1 MAKIVKYCT
10 ACEEGFAEKFGFCP
24 NCGLG
29 LTAFEMNP
37 VIADAVLE
45 PTPTVS
51 EVSFKL
57 EAEEKSLATETL
69 KTFEAPI
76 IEVPIVAETV
86 ATNLDNLA
94 FDDNH
99 ETIFEEELFSVEE
112 PIEQITAPISL
123 PISLPISIPAVA
135 SFTTKLQ
142 TPQVFQDEFLE
153 KETYGYVKP
162 NVVGEYN
169 PTIVDTKGDGTRE
182 FLLMAAFVLVMSFAG
197 GYWLY
202 DLFAKNLD
210 IAGLEEQGFVVAPVT
225 DIVTDIEKEE
235 ILEKEK
241 EKGGGGGGGGKQD
254 AKDDVSKGEM
264 ARQTEKPEFTPSATM
279 VRVTDPS
286 LEIRV
291 STQGKTR
298 NETIDP
304 NQRYGAK
311 NGQTS
316 SISDGFGNGGGMGGG
331 NGQGQGTG
339 NGTGRG
345 GGNGSGA
352 GNGIGN
358 GIGNGRGDA
367 GGDGGEPPT
376 RPPTPVKPKAPAVT
390 SGVKITFQPKP
401 PYTDAARQAA
411 IQGVVVLKVTFSAN
425 GSIGSV
431 SVVRGLSNGLTEQA
445 IAAAKNIRFTP
456 AMEDGV
462 PKASS
467 KTMQFSFTIY

>member
-29 LTAFEMNP
+29 LTAFEMKP
-37 VIADAVLE
+37 VINEAVVE
-45 PTPTVS
+45 PAPTVS
-51 EVSFKL
+51 EVIAKL
-57 EAEEKSLATETL
+57 DAEETSLVTEPL
-69 KTFEAPI
+69 KPIETPIVEAPI
-76 IEVPIVAETV
+76 VTETV
-86 ATNLDNLA
+86 ATNLDNLG
-94 FDDNH
+94 FDDSN
-99 ETIFEEELFSVEE
+99 ETIFEEELFSDED
-112 PIEQITAPISL
+112 PIEQITAPIS
-123 PISLPISIPAVA
+123 IPAVA
-135 SFTTKLQ
+135 SFNVKPE
-142 TPQVFQDEFLE
+142 TPQVLEDEFLE

-162 NVVGEYN
+162 RVVSEYN
-169 PTIVDTKGDGTRE
+169 PTIVDNKGDGTRE
-182 FLLMAAFVLVMSFAG
+182 LLLMAAFVLVMSLAG

-210 IAGLEEQGFVVAPVT
+210 VAGLEEQGFVVAPMIDVAT
-225 DIVTDIEKEE
+225 EIEKEE

-241 EKGGGGGGGGKQD
+241 EKGGGGGGGGKTD
-254 AKDDVSKGEM
+254 AKDDVSKGQM
-264 ARQTEKPEFTPSATM
+264 ARQTEKPDFTPSATM
-279 VRVTDPS
+279 VRLTDPS
-286 LEIRV
+286 LQIKV

-304 NQRYGAK
+304 NERYGAK

-345 GGNGSGA
+345 GGTGSGA

-367 GGDGGEPPT
+367 GGDGGEPPA
-376 RPPTPVKPKAPAVT
+376 RPPTPVKPKVPAVT
-390 SGVKITFQPKP
+390 TGLKITSQPKP

-411 IQGVVVLKVTFSAN
+411 IQGVVRLRVTFSSN
-425 GSIGSV
+425 GSIGGISPV
-431 SVVRGLSNGLTEQA
+431 SGLPNGLTEQA
-445 IAAAKNIRFTP
+445 IAAARNIRFTP
-456 AMEDGV
+456 AMSDGV
-462 PKASS
+462 PQTVTKVIEYR
-467 KTMQFSFTIY
+467 FTIY